1 MTEMEQRLAALEQK
15 CDRILEQLSAL
26 LAEIQALYPE
36 VKSPDKH
43 VKEADDTVLDYLDVC
58 QILHISIRQLRRLQQ
73 SGDLQG
79 FKNGRRRYYLSSE
92 ISAYLK
98 TKSNYKNHCSYG
110 KRKEVHAY

>member
-26 LAEIQALYPE
+26 LAEIQALHPE
-36 VKSPDKH
+36 IKSPDKH

-58 QILHISIRQLRRLQQ
+58 QILHSSIRQLRRLQQ

-92 ISAYLK
+92 ISSYLK
-98 TKSNYKNHCSYG
+98 TRSNYKNH
-110 KRKEVHAY
+110 

>member
-58 QILHISIRQLRRLQQ
+58 QILHISIRQAQTASAVRRPAGIQERSPQ
-73 SGDLQG
+73 I
-79 FKNGRRRYYLSSE
+79 LSV
-92 ISAYLK
+92 I
-98 TKSNYKNHCSYG
+98 
-110 KRKEVHAY
+110 

>member
-15 CDRILEQLSAL
+15 CDRILEQLSIITAVV
-26 LAEIQALYPE
+26 QALHTTVQAPAG
-36 VKSPDKH
+36 S
-43 VKEADDTVLDYLDVC
+43 VKEQEDTVLDYLDVC
-58 QILHISIRQLRRLQQ
+58 QILHISVRQLRRLQQ

-98 TKSNYKNHCSYG
+98 TRSNYKNH
-110 KRKEVHAY
+110 

>member
-73 SGDLQG
+73 SATCRDSRTDAADTICHLRFQ
-79 FKNGRRRYYLSSE
+79 L
-92 ISAYLK
+92 I
-98 TKSNYKNHCSYG
+98 
-110 KRKEVHAY
+110 

>member
-26 LAEIQALYPE
+26 LAEIQALHPE
-36 VKSPDKH
+36 IKSP
-43 VKEADDTVLDYLDVC
+43 DDTVLDYLDVC

-98 TKSNYKNHCSYG
+98 TKSNYKNH
-110 KRKEVHAY
+110 

>member
-58 QILHISIRQLRRLQQ
+58 RYSTSASDSSDGFSSQATCRIQERSPQILSVIWRFQL
-73 SGDLQG
+73 
-79 FKNGRRRYYLSSE
+79 
-92 ISAYLK
+92 I
-98 TKSNYKNHCSYG
+98 
-110 KRKEVHAY
+110 

>member
-26 LAEIQALYPE
+26 LAEIQALHPE
-36 VKSPDKH
+36 IKSPDKH

-79 FKNGRRRYYLSSE
+79 FKNGRRRYYLRFQL
-92 ISAYLK
+92 I
-98 TKSNYKNHCSYG
+98 
-110 KRKEVHAY
+110 

>member
-26 LAEIQALYPE
+26 LAEIQALHPE

-58 QILHISIRQLRRLQQ
+58 QILHIRQLRRLQQ

-98 TKSNYKNHCSYG
+98 TKSNYKNH
-110 KRKEVHAY
+110 

>member
-26 LAEIQALYPE
+26 LAESQALHPE
-36 VKSPDKH
+36 INSPDKH

-98 TKSNYKNHCSYG
+98 TKSNYKNH
-110 KRKEVHAY
+110 

>member
-1 MTEMEQRLAALEQK
+1 MTEMEQRLAALKQK

-26 LAEIQALYPE
+26 LAEIQALHPE
-36 VKSPDKH
+36 IKSPDKH

-98 TKSNYKNHCSYG
+98 TKSNYKNH
-110 KRKEVHAY
+110 